1 MPVGAILVWTLLE
14 WGSRPPPSLT
24 EPAGDTVSLLGLTC
38 LMATLIAFL
47 LAWFARFF
55 QFPFQRFLGLFSF
68 LPFALPPYIVAFCWA
83 DFLDDAGPVQT
94 LRREINLYD
103 QASAYYFVPIRSLG
117 GAAWVLFESRQGLSL
132 KPRQKNL
139 KRRAP
144 RRALLFC

>member
-38 LMATLIAFL
+38 LMATLIAFP

-68 LPFALPPYIVAFCWA
+68 LPFTFPPYIVAFCWA
-83 DFLDDAGPVQT
+83 DFLDYAGPVQT
-94 LRREINLYD
+94 LWRELNNYD
-103 QASAYYFVPIRSLG
+103 FASQSR
-117 GAAWVLFESRQGLSL
+117 VLFESGQGLGL
-132 KPRQKNL
+132 KLHQN
-139 KRRAP
+139 RRP
-144 RRALLFC
+144 SDSLLFC